1 MIYILQ
7 ASKVPPDTEYCMWPV
22 WRGLINSYLDYVAS
36 TFDVNPG
43 LVHSEELD
51 SLEVP

>member
-1 MIYILQ
+1 M
-7 ASKVPPDTEYCMWPV
+7 K
-22 WRGLINSYLDYVAS
+22 GLINSYLDYVAS

-51 SLEVP
+51 SLEVPQSPE

>member
-1 MIYILQ
+1 M
-7 ASKVPPDTEYCMWPV
+7 K
-22 WRGLINSYLDYVAS
+22 GLINSYLDYVAS

-51 SLEVP
+51 SLKVPQSPEQNLKPVDRNISLSC